1 MRRLIITVIVVLS
14 ILPAIVAQQTK
25 KEPLSGH
32 KEQAL
37 KAEVSVVT
45 INNHIKVSNAAIG
58 SKLEIYSIVGI
69 KVYEAEIKQ
78 ESAEYVVNIAR
89 GYYII
94 RIGEAVCKIA
104 IR

>member
-14 ILPAIVAQQTK
+14 ILPAIIAQQTK
-25 KEPLSGH
+25 KEPQPAV
-32 KEQAL
+32 KEQTF
-37 KAEVSVVT
+37 KAEVSVVA
-45 INNHIKVSNAAIG
+45 INNRIKVSDAPIG

-78 ESAEYVVNIAR
+78 ENSEYVVDIAR